1 MKKYKIFKI
10 SGIILAL
17 SIAFLLNPSIATDQK
32 DTAGVTMQIPSM
44 CKLVIN
50 DSDQVIDLLQDASG
64 EEAYEAGYV
73 QGGDS
78 MPSLS
83 VSANTNWKL
92 SAVVSIDWGAV
103 DGYQKETGDLTLKV
117 TSSSSGHQTGF
128 SDYAPLS
135 LNDQEIARYTRG
147 SGHETYNCSYRIKL
161 NWEKDVPGMY
171 IIIITYTLSTQ
182 PF

>member
-1 MKKYKIFKI
+1 MKKYKIVKI
-10 SGIILAL
+10 SWIIIVL
-17 SIAFLLNPSIATDQK
+17 SAAFLLNIAIAADQK

-44 CKLVIN
+44 CKLIID
-50 DSDQVIDLLQDASG
+50 DSDQVIDMFQDASG

-73 QGGDS
+73 QGES
-78 MPSLS
+78 NMPSLS

-92 SAVVSIDWGAV
+92 SASVNINWDAI
-103 DGYQKETGDLTLKV
+103 DGYQKETGDLMLKV
-117 TSSSSGHQTGF
+117 ASSAGHQTGF

-135 LNDQEIARYTRG
+135 MTDQEIARHTRG
-147 SGHETYNCSYRIKL
+147 SGYEIYDCSYRIKL
-161 NWEKDVPGMY
+161 GWEKDVPGLY